1 MRFVL
6 SVPIDVIQTIG
17 MAERELHEGRI
28 YHNLYLGGLNM
39 KKIASLLLTAI
50 VASSVA
56 ACTPTTTTTTAAGT
70 TPGTT
75 AAGTTAAGTT
85 TAGTTA
91 AGTTTPST
99 TTPSTT
105 TPATTPTV
113 ADPKATI
120 TVQGEGPWKPYY
132 EAAIAT
138 LKTKFPAS
146 TITLVEVGAFPNL
159 DTIDKTDA
167 TNKDVPDVF
176 AVPADRLPSM
186 INKEA
191 LAALPAEE
199 MAAALGGYTD
209 FKSVG
214 SILMDGE
221 DYLAFPMNIETLITF
236 VNPANAK
243 TLGIDLTK
251 PFEVKD
257 QKGTELG
264 VQAFN
269 AWFGVAF
276 TNAAGIDLL
285 GKDDAGKFTS
295 DMTKD
300 WAELGADKQGVITE
314 LFNYWKRV
322 YAKNPQLW
330 DVQAAGGKISE
341 SFKDGGEVAYIIDG
355 PWATPDLVKSV
366 PGLDV
371 LPLSQIT
378 VNGLPLKHWQGL
390 WGLGVNSRLEGDK
403 AKMTLATELIKE
415 LVNPANAEDFFKATG
430 KIMANVPAE
439 DYEKSGLSAIEKK
452 TIAAVIE
459 SFKTSENRP
468 LFAEWGGVWDTWQ
481 NAMIS
486 WNNTKPAD
494 AEAAFKAL
502 QDSFKAMMGNLG
514 Q

>member
-1 MRFVL
+1 
-6 SVPIDVIQTIG
+6 
-17 MAERELHEGRI
+17 
-28 YHNLYLGGLNM
+28 M
-39 KKIASLLLTAI
+39 KKIATLLLTAL

-56 ACTPTTTTTTAAGT
+56 GCTPATTTTTAAGT

-75 AAGTTAAGTT
+75 AAGTTASTTAAGTT
-85 TAGTTA
+85 AAGTTA
-91 AGTTTPST
+91 AGTTTPAT
-99 TTPSTT
+99 TTPV
-105 TPATTPTV
+105 TV
-113 ADPKATI
+113 EDPKATI

-138 LKTKFPAS
+138 LKTKFPGS

-167 TNKDVPDVF
+167 TNPDIPDVF

-199 MAAALGGYTD
+199 MAKAVGNYTD
-209 FKSVG
+209 FKSIG
-214 SILMDGE
+214 SILMDGN

-236 VNPANAK
+236 VNPSNAK
-243 TLGIDLTK
+243 KLGVDVTK

-276 TNAAGIDLL
+276 TNAAGIELL
-285 GKDDAGKFTS
+285 SKDAQGKFMS
-295 DMTKD
+295 DLTKN
-300 WAELGADKQGVITE
+300 WADLGAEKQGVFTE

-322 YAKNPQLW
+322 YDKSPELW
-330 DVQAAGGKISE
+330 DTAAAGGKIAE
-341 SFKDGGEVAYIIDG
+341 GFKDGGDVVYIIDG

-366 PGLDV
+366 PDLDV
-371 LPLSQIT
+371 LPLSHIT
-378 VNGLPLKHWQGL
+378 VDGLPLKHWQGL
-390 WGLGVNSRLEGDK
+390 WGLGVNSRIEGDK

-415 LVNPANAEDFFKATG
+415 LVNPANAEAFFKATG
-430 KIMANVPAE
+430 KIMPNVPVAT
-439 DYEKSGLSAIEKK
+439 YEASGLSAIEKK
-452 TIAAVIE
+452 TIAATIE
-459 SFKTSENRP
+459 SFKTSEYRP
-468 LFAEWGGVWDTWQ
+468 LFAEWSGVWTTWE
-481 NAMIS
+481 NGMIS
-486 WNNTKPAD
+486 WNNTKPAT
-494 AEAAFKAL
+494 AEAAYKAL

>member
-1 MRFVL
+1 
-6 SVPIDVIQTIG
+6 
-17 MAERELHEGRI
+17 
-28 YHNLYLGGLNM
+28 M

-56 ACTPTTTTTTAAGT
+56 ACTPTATTTTAGTT

-75 AAGTTAAGTT
+75 TPSTTAA
-85 TAGTTA
+85 ATTA
-91 AGTTTPST
+91 AGTTTPAT
-99 TTPSTT
+99 TTP
-105 TPATTPTV
+105 PATTPTV

-167 TNKDVPDVF
+167 TNPDVPDVF

-191 LAALPAEE
+191 LAPLPAEE
-199 MAAALGGYTD
+199 MAAAVGGYTD
-209 FKSVG
+209 FESIG
-214 SILMDGE
+214 SILKDGN

-251 PFEVKD
+251 PFDIKN

-285 GKDDAGKFTS
+285 GKDAAGKFTS

-300 WAELGADKQGVITE
+300 WKDLGADKQGVITE

-322 YAKNPQLW
+322 YDKNPQLW
-330 DVQAAGGKISE
+330 DTAAAGGKISE
-341 SFKDGGEVAYIIDG
+341 SFKDGGQVAFIIDG
-355 PWATPDLVKSV
+355 PWATPDLVKNV

-371 LPLSQIT
+371 LPLSHIT

-415 LVNPANAEDFFKATG
+415 LVNTKNAEAFFKATG
-430 KIMANVPAE
+430 KIMPNVTAA

-468 LFAEWGGVWDTWQ
+468 LFGEWGGVWNTWE
-481 NAMIS
+481 NGMIS
-486 WNNTKPAD
+486 WNNTKPAN
-494 AEAAFKAL
+494 AEAAYKAL
-502 QDSFKAMMGNLG
+502 QDSFKALMGTLA